1 MTWRRAG
8 LRDRRLAQIWAAT
21 AALSL
26 VIGYLARDLFSALP
40 PCPFRVVTGIACPG
54 CGTTRAAHAM
64 LEGQLLDALLLNP
77 LIFVGGMALV
87 AAALIAPL
95 WIVVTG
101 RVPAFPNPVPISIRI
116 AAVVALIANWGY
128 LIWAGV

>member
-1 MTWRRAG
+1 VTWRRAN
-8 LRDRRLAQIWAAT
+8 RHDRRLAQIWAAT
-21 AALSL
+21 AALVL
-26 VIGYLARDLFSALP
+26 VMGYLVRDLYSVLP

-54 CGTTRAAHAM
+54 CGTTHAAHAL
-64 LEGQLLDALLLNP
+64 LEGHLLDALLLNP

-87 AAALIAPL
+87 ALALIAPL

-101 RVPAFPNPVPISIRI
+101 RVPALPNPVPVSVRVM
-116 AAVVALIANWGY
+116 AVIALIVNWGY

>member
-1 MTWRRAG
+1 MTWRRASR
-8 LRDRRLAQIWAAT
+8 RDRRLAQIWAST
-21 AALSL
+21 AALAV

-40 PCPFRVVTGIACPG
+40 PCPFRAMTGIACPG
-54 CGTTRAAHAM
+54 CGTTRAAHAV
-64 LEGQLLDALLLNP
+64 LEGHLLDALRFNP
-77 LIFVGGMALV
+77 LIFVAGAALMAL
-87 AAALIAPL
+87 ALIAPL

-101 RVPAFPNPVPISIRI
+101 RVPAFPNAVPVTIRI